1 MSRYCKLTD
10 KKPMAANNVS
20 HAHNKTN
27 RWQKPNIQIKK
38 VFDAELGKEV
48 RVKVSTRALRTITKL
63 GLSAYIR
70 KLSKKGIFV
79 SLKDIRK

>member
-1 MSRYCKLTD
+1 MARFCKLTN
-10 KKPMAANNVS
+10 KKPMAANSVS

-27 RWQKPNIQIKK
+27 RWQKPNIQVKT
-38 VFDAELGKEV
+38 VFDPELGREV

-70 KLSKKGIFV
+70 KLNKKGQYV
-79 SLKDIRK
+79 TLKDLQ